1 MTPKTEAARRD
12 ALDALILMG
21 AEPEGAEATLRAIE
35 AEAAAMMGQAVNRA
49 RDYQEAE
56 AVKRW
61 REALSAAMTHY
72 EGSLAECGCEVA
84 TRARALLDE
93 ANHD

>member
-1 MTPKTEAARRD
+1 MNEPKTEAGWAHTHKLGRPRVD
-12 ALDALILMG
+12 GISTCYLC
-21 AEPEGAEATLRAIE
+21 
-35 AEAAAMMGQAVNRA
+35 GQRFI
-49 RDYQEAE
+49 EAE
-56 AVKRW
+56 AVKPW

-93 ANHD
+93 AGK